1 MDIDEFDIDLDALRS
16 KLRGEARFAQHF
28 VHYMGPRDAPLL
40 PLSNLK
46 YQQLMSSGGGIKQI
60 TAWYARSLTVF
71 GYDVLDHP
79 DFETFGSGVMA
90 SPVAPHH
97 ILNDP
102 ALKRRFPPR
111 ALAGLDAGLIWSPT
125 AAGAPRESICRW
137 PSRNSRRYPPE
148 PPSID
153 LWRPRLNRV
162 LSEIAGQGGY
172 ISIPTLMDILGL
184 PKRQRNTAAFWHLS
198 RIMAEFGWTK
208 AHEPDFSRPGNATI
222 VRGFV
227 HGAWPR

>member
-1 MDIDEFDIDLDALRS
+1 MDIDEFDIDLDAFRS
-16 KLRGEARFAQHF
+16 KLRKEARLAQHW

-46 YQQLMSSGGGIKQI
+46 YQQLMWSGGGIKQI
-60 TAWYARSLTVF
+60 MAWYARSLAVF
-71 GYDVLDHP
+71 GYKVFDHP

-90 SPVAPHH
+90 SPFAPHH

-102 ALKRRFPPR
+102 ALQRRFPPR
-111 ALAGLDAGLIWSPT
+111 ALAGLGAGLIWSPT
-125 AAGAPRESICRW
+125 AAGAQGESICRW
-137 PSRNSRRYPPE
+137 PSRNSRSRPPE
-148 PPSID
+148 PAGID

-172 ISIPTLMDILGL
+172 ISISTLMDILGL
-184 PKRQRNTAAFWHLS
+184 PKRKRNAAAFWHLS

-208 AHEPDFSRPGNATI
+208 AHEPDFGRPGNATI

-227 HGAWPR
+227 QEAG